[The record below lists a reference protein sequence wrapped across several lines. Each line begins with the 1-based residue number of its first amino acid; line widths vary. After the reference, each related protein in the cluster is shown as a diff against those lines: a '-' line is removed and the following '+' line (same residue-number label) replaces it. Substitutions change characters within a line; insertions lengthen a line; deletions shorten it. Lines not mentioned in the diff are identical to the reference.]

1 MEKAVPRPGEPS
13 APVAADRA
21 EEASCQC
28 DPRPDIV
35 TLVTEHHAAVYRYA
49 FRLTGSAVDAED
61 LVQQAFLLAHQRL
74 AQLREASRAAGWL
87 MAIVRNCFLKDKRR
101 TRPSEPLLDEPLGPD
116 DEEFPDWVDPE
127 QLQLAL
133 GQLPDEARAIL
144 LMFFFEDCSYKEI
157 AESLNVPIG
166 TVMSRLSRAKTR
178 LRQLL
183 TDTTQAKPV
192 RQLAGRK

>member
-1 MEKAVPRPGEPS
+1 
-13 APVAADRA
+13 
-21 EEASCQC
+21 
-28 DPRPDIV
+28 V

-61 LVQQAFLLAHQRL
+61 LVQQVFLLAHQRL
-74 AQLREASRAAGWL
+74 GQLREDSRAAGWL
-87 MAIVRNCFLKDKRR
+87 MAIARNCFLKGKRR
-101 TRPSEPLLDEPLGPD
+101 LRTSEPLLDEPLAA
-116 DEEFPDWVDPE
+116 EEEQFPNWLDPE

-133 GQLPDEARAIL
+133 DQLPEDARVIL
-144 LMFFFEDCSYKEI
+144 VMYFFEDCSYKEI
-157 AESLNVPIG
+157 AEALEVPIG

-183 TDTTQAKPV
+183 SIDSAQLGEGQLGG

>member
-13 APVAADRA
+13 PPVAADRV
-21 EEASCQC
+21 EGVPCQC

-35 TLVTEHHAAVYRYA
+35 VLVTEHHAAVYRYA

-74 AQLREASRAAGWL
+74 AQLRETSRAAGWL

-116 DEEFPDWVDPE
+116 DEEFPEWVDPE

-133 GQLPDEARAIL
+133 GQLPDDARAIL
-144 LMFFFEDCSYKEI
+144 VLFFFEDCSYKEI
-157 AESLNVPIG
+157 AEVLDVPIG

-192 RQLAGRK
+192 RQLAGHK